1 MASCAPTGAIDD
13 LGIILNSATVQSRI
27 QYHWSNRALILKAR
41 TMTEPTLTCP
51 TCRTQI
57 KLTES
62 LAAPLIADTR
72 RRYEDQ
78 LARKEAEVAGREA
91 AIRNEQAQ
99 IAAARDAIDAQVAA
113 KVDEERGRI
122 AAAEA
127 QKAKRLV
134 AIDVDAKVKEIAE
147 LNQVLQQRDAK
158 LAEAQQAQADLIR
171 KQRELDDAKREME
184 LTIQKQVQAELGT
197 VRDQAK
203 QEAETALTLRVRE
216 KEEQIASMQ
225 RQIEDLRR
233 KAEQGSQQLQGEVQE
248 LALEGL
254 LRQKFPRDAFE
265 PVPKGEFGGDLIQH
279 VIGLAGQICGSILW
293 EAKRTKNWSDGWL
306 AKVRDDQRA
315 AKADIAIIVSHA
327 LPKGLQTFDQ
337 IDGVWVTE
345 PRCAVAVAIALR
357 ESLIALAAARIA
369 REGEQTKMEL
379 VYQYL
384 TGPRFRHRIEA
395 VVERFSEMQEDLD
408 RERKTMMRLWAK
420 REEQIHG
427 VVESTAG
434 LYGDLQGIAG
444 RSLLEIEGLEI
455 PLLDGPAAGEA
466 AE

>member
-1 MASCAPTGAIDD
+1 
-13 LGIILNSATVQSRI
+13 
-27 QYHWSNRALILKAR
+27 
-41 TMTEPTLTCP
+41 MTDTTLTCP
-51 TCRTQI
+51 TCRTEI

-62 LAAPLIADTR
+62 LAAPLIEVTR

-91 AIRNEQAQ
+91 AIREQQAQ

-113 KVDEERGRI
+113 KLDQERSSI
-122 AAAEA
+122 VAAEA
-127 QKAKRLV
+127 QKARRLI
-134 AIDVDAKVKEIAE
+134 AVDLETKVQEIAE
-147 LNQVLQQRDAK
+147 LNDVLKQRDAK
-158 LAEAQQAQADLIR
+158 LAEAQQAQADLI
-171 KQRELDDAKREME
+171 KQQRELDDAKREMD
-184 LTIQKQVQAELGT
+184 LTIQKQVQAELGA

-203 QEAETALTLRVRE
+203 QEAEVALTLRVRE

-254 LRQKFPRDAFE
+254 LGQKFPRDLLE
-265 PVPKGEFGGDLIQH
+265 PVPKGEFGGDLIQR
-279 VIGLAGQICGSILW
+279 VVGPTGQICGSILW

-306 AKVRDDQRA
+306 GKVREDQRA
-315 AKADIAIIVSHA
+315 AKADMALIVSQA

-357 ESLIALAAARIA
+357 ESLIALSAARVA
-369 REGEQTKMEL
+369 GEGQTTKMEL

-395 VVERFSEMQEDLD
+395 VVERFSDMQADLD

-420 REEQIHG
+420 REEQIRC

-444 RSLLEIEGLEI
+444 RSLLEIDGLEL
-455 PLLDGPAAGEA
+455 PLLDGPTAHEA

>member
-1 MASCAPTGAIDD
+1 
-13 LGIILNSATVQSRI
+13 
-27 QYHWSNRALILKAR
+27 
-41 TMTEPTLTCP
+41 MTEPTLTCP

-62 LAAPLIADTR
+62 LAAPLIEATR
-72 RRYEDQ
+72 KRFEAQ

-91 AIRNEQAQ
+91 AIRDQQAQ
-99 IAAARDAIDAQVAA
+99 IAAAKESIDAAVAA
-113 KVDEERGRI
+113 KVDEERSRI
-122 AAAEA
+122 ATAEA

-134 AIDVDAKVKEIAE
+134 AIDLDHKAKEIAD
-147 LNQVLQQRDAK
+147 LNDVLRQRDAK
-158 LAEAQQAQADLIR
+158 LAEAQQAQADLIK
-171 KQRELDDAKREME
+171 KQRELDDAKREMD
-184 LTIQKQVQAELGT
+184 LTIQKQVQAALGA

-203 QEAETALTLRVRE
+203 QEAEAALNLRVRE

-233 KAEQGSQQLQGEVQE
+233 KAEQGSHQLQGEVQE
-248 LALEGL
+248 LALEAL
-254 LRQKFPRDAFE
+254 LRQKFPRDVIE
-265 PVPKGEFGGDLIQH
+265 PVPKGEFGGDLIQR
-279 VIGLAGQICGSILW
+279 VVGPAGQVCGSILW
-293 EAKRTKNWSDGWL
+293 EAKRTKSWADGWL
-306 AKVRDDQRA
+306 GKVREDQRA
-315 AKADIAIIVSHA
+315 AKADMALIVSHA

-357 ESLIALAAARIA
+357 ESLIALAAARLA
-369 REGEQTKMEL
+369 GEGRRTKMEL

-395 VVERFSEMQEDLD
+395 VVERFSDMQADLD
-408 RERKTMMRLWAK
+408 RERKTMMRLLAK
-420 REEQIHG
+420 REEQIRG

-444 RSLLEIEGLEI
+444 RTLLEIEGLEL
-455 PLLDGPAAGEA
+455 PLLDGPAGSEA

>member
-1 MASCAPTGAIDD
+1 
-13 LGIILNSATVQSRI
+13 
-27 QYHWSNRALILKAR
+27 
-41 TMTEPTLTCP
+41 MTEPTLTCP

-62 LAAPLIADTR
+62 LAAPLIEATR

-78 LARKEAEVAGREA
+78 LTRKEAEVASRET
-91 AIRNEQAQ
+91 AIRDQRAQ

-113 KVDEERGRI
+113 KVDEERSRI

-134 AIDVDAKVKEIAE
+134 AMDVDAKANEIAD
-147 LNQVLQQRDAK
+147 LNLVLRQRDAK
-158 LAEAQQAQADLIR
+158 LAEAQRAQADLIR
-171 KQRELDDAKREME
+171 KQRELDDAKREMD
-184 LTIQKQVQAELGT
+184 LTIQKQVQADLGA

-203 QEAETALTLRVRE
+203 QEAEAALTLRVRE

-248 LALEGL
+248 LALEAL
-254 LRQKFPRDAFE
+254 LSQKFPRDAFE
-265 PVPKGEFGGDLIQH
+265 PVPKGEFGGDLIQR
-279 VIGLAGQICGSILW
+279 VVGPAGQICGSILW

-306 AKVRDDQRA
+306 GKVREDQRA
-315 AKADIAIIVSHA
+315 ARADMAIIVSHA

-357 ESLIALAAARIA
+357 ESLIALAAARLA
-369 REGEQTKMEL
+369 GEGQQTKMEL

-395 VVERFSEMQEDLD
+395 VVERFSDMQADLD
-408 RERKTMMRLWAK
+408 RERKTMTRLWAK
-420 REEQIHG
+420 REEQIRG

-444 RSLLEIEGLEI
+444 RSLVEIDGLEI
-455 PLLDGPAAGEA
+455 PLLDGPTGIEA

>member
-1 MASCAPTGAIDD
+1 
-13 LGIILNSATVQSRI
+13 
-27 QYHWSNRALILKAR
+27 
-41 TMTEPTLTCP
+41 MTEPTLTCP

-62 LAAPLIADTR
+62 LAAPLIEATR

-78 LARKEAEVAGREA
+78 LTRKEAEVASRET
-91 AIRNEQAQ
+91 AIRDQRAQ

-113 KVDEERGRI
+113 KVDEERSRI

-134 AIDVDAKVKEIAE
+134 AMDVDAKANEIAD
-147 LNQVLQQRDAK
+147 LNLVLRQRDAK
-158 LAEAQQAQADLIR
+158 LAEAQRAQADLIR
-171 KQRELDDAKREME
+171 KQRELDDAKREMD
-184 LTIQKQVQAELGT
+184 LTIQKQVQADLGA

-203 QEAETALTLRVRE
+203 QEAEAALTLRVRE

-248 LALEGL
+248 PALEAL
-254 LRQKFPRDAFE
+254 LSQKFPRDAFE
-265 PVPKGEFGGDLIQH
+265 PVPKGEFGGDLIQR
-279 VIGLAGQICGSILW
+279 VVGPAGQICGSILW

-306 AKVRDDQRA
+306 GKVREDQRA
-315 AKADIAIIVSHA
+315 ARADMAIIVSHA

-357 ESLIALAAARIA
+357 ESLIALAAARLA
-369 REGEQTKMEL
+369 GEGQQTKMEL

-395 VVERFSEMQEDLD
+395 VVERFSDMQADLD
-408 RERKTMMRLWAK
+408 RERKTMTRLWAK
-420 REEQIHG
+420 REEQIRG

-444 RSLLEIEGLEI
+444 RSLVEIDGLEI
-455 PLLDGPAAGEA
+455 PLLDGPTGIEA